1 MKRNSLFLMAGLSIL
16 LVFSGVDMA
25 FSAPRQLKMASFT
38 VTGSPWHKAMIEFGK
53 IVKERTNGEIE
64 VLDYPDA
71 QLGDMTQTLSGMR
84 MGSIDMAYFDAT
96 VACFMKEY
104 EAMQIL
110 IIPYLFKSKEACRRV
125 MNSKM
130 FSDYIE
136 TATKK
141 SGVRIFTIA
150 GDRSPRAVQTV
161 RGPIMK
167 PEDLKGMKLR
177 MPGMDIYIE
186 TAKAWGAKPTALGMS
201 EIYMALK
208 QGVVEGQDNGF
219 DLSLPPK
226 FHEVAKYWSATD
238 HVYGVT
244 GWFAAEK
251 VWTSFTEDQ
260 KKIFKEAGVK
270 AGALETE
277 LVEELERNGIEI
289 LKKAGCTYVV
299 PDREAFRKST
309 EKVPELFEGKV
320 WPKGWVQK
328 IKEMQKDF

>member
-1 MKRNSLFLMAGLSIL
+1 MKRNGFVLIIGLSIL

-25 FSAPRQLKMASFT
+25 FSAARQLKMASFT
-38 VTGSPWHKAMIEFGK
+38 VSGSPWHKAMIEFGR

-104 EAMQIL
+104 QAMQIL
-110 IIPYLFKSKEACRRV
+110 IVPYLFKSKEACRRV
-125 MNSKM
+125 MNSQM
-130 FSDYIE
+130 FTDYIE
-136 TATKK
+136 AATKK

-150 GDRSPRAVQTV
+150 GDRSPRAIETV

-186 TAKAWGAKPTALGMS
+186 TAKAWAKPTALGMS

-226 FHEVAKYWSATD
+226 FYEVAKYWSATD

-251 VWTSFTEDQ
+251 VWSSLTADQ
-260 KKIFKEAGVK
+260 KKIFKEAGIE
-270 AGALETE
+270 AGALETK
-277 LVEELERNGIEI
+277 LVEDLERNGIEI

-299 PDREAFRKST
+299 PDREAFAKST

-328 IKEMQKDF
+328 IKEMQKAF

>member
-1 MKRNSLFLMAGLSIL
+1 
-16 LVFSGVDMA
+16 
-25 FSAPRQLKMASFT
+25 
-38 VTGSPWHKAMIEFGK
+38 
-53 IVKERTNGEIE
+53 
-64 VLDYPDA
+64 
-71 QLGDMTQTLSGMR
+71 
-84 MGSIDMAYFDAT
+84 
-96 VACFMKEY
+96 
-104 EAMQIL
+104 
-110 IIPYLFKSKEACRRV
+110 
-125 MNSKM
+125 
-130 FSDYIE
+130 
-136 TATKK
+136 
-141 SGVRIFTIA
+141 
-150 GDRSPRAVQTV
+150 
-161 RGPIMK
+161 MK

-186 TAKAWGAKPTALGMS
+186 TAKAWGAKPTPLGMS

-251 VWTSFTEDQ
+251 VWTGLTEEQ
-260 KKIFKEAGVK
+260 KKIFKEAGIK
-270 AGALETE
+270 AGALETK

-289 LKKAGCTYVV
+289 LKKAGCTYVI

-320 WPKGWVQK
+320 WPNGWVKK
-328 IKEMQKDF
+328 IKEMQKNF